1 MSNAMPDSSSIL
13 RERWSNGTTLLAY
26 PNLTSPAVYFSGYMQ
41 PGAVSD
47 PEEMHGLASFTTDML
62 MTGTKRLNFQRLH
75 DKIESIG
82 ASLSLGT
89 GHLSTTFFG
98 QCLREDLE
106 TIWSLLV
113 EVIQEPAF
121 AEKQFKRVRNQ
132 ILTGI
137 AIQNQDTAEMASQ
150 AFNRALYGSH
160 PYAHPDIGY
169 AQTVSRLKIE
179 HLESFHETHYGPNG
193 LVLAVCGGVEP
204 EVARDIFLRTIGSWQ
219 NDRQCPPVTLP
230 PFTPP
235 EHSFRTHVPLEGKS
249 QSDLIVGVP
258 APKTISRDY
267 EICSIGNSILGRY
280 GMMGRIGKAVR
291 EKAGLAYEVSSHLGA
306 GIGPTAWT
314 IVAGVN
320 PENLEKAIAL
330 LKQEL
335 RRFCSEPVTGQ
346 ELQDVRTQAL
356 GRLPLSLETNAG
368 IASILGSIER
378 FGYGLD
384 HLRQL
389 PAIIESITA
398 EEILAAAQRYWDLE
412 KLVITSAGKALT

>member
-1 MSNAMPDSSSIL
+1 MNHSMPDSQTIL
-13 RERWSNGTTLLAY
+13 RERYSNGTTLLAY
-26 PNLTSPAVYFSGYMQ
+26 PNLTSPAVYFTGYMQ
-41 PGAVSD
+41 PGAIAD
-47 PEEMHGLASFTTDML
+47 PGEAHGLASFTTDML
-62 MTGTKRLNFQRLH
+62 MTGTKRLNFQRFH

-137 AIQNQDTAEMASQ
+137 AIQNQDTAEMAYQ
-150 AFNRALYGSH
+150 AFNRAFYGSH
-160 PYAHPDIGY
+160 PYAHPDNGY
-169 AQTVSRLKIE
+169 AQSVSGIKIE
-179 HLESFHETHYGPNG
+179 QLESFHATHYGPNG
-193 LVLAVCGGVEP
+193 LVLVVCGGIEP
-204 EVARDIFLRTIGSWQ
+204 EMAQDIFSKTLGAWHS
-219 NDRQCPPVTLP
+219 DAQCPPVKLP
-230 PFTPP
+230 AFTPP
-235 EHSFRTHVPLEGKS
+235 DHSIRSHIPLDGKS
-249 QSDLIVGVP
+249 QSDLIIGVP
-258 APKTISRDY
+258 APKTVSRDY
-267 EICSIGNSILGRY
+267 HVCSIGNSILGKY

-306 GIGPTAWT
+306 GIGPTPWT
-314 IVAGVN
+314 VVAGVN
-320 PENLEKAIAL
+320 PANLEKALAL

-335 RRFCSEPVTGQ
+335 TRFRSEPVTEQ
-346 ELQDVRTQAL
+346 ELRDVKTQAL

-368 IASILGSIER
+368 IASILVSIER
-378 FGYGLD
+378 YGYSLD

-389 PAIIESITA
+389 PAIMESITT
-398 EEILAAAQRYWDLE
+398 EEILDAARRYWDMD
-412 KLVITSAGKALT
+412 KLVITSAGRALT

>member
-13 RERWSNGTTLLAY
+13 RESWSNGTTLLAY

-41 PGAVSD
+41 PGAISD

-106 TIWSLLV
+106 TIWGLLV

-204 EVARDIFLRTIGSWQ
+204 EVARDIFSRTIGSWQ
-219 NDRQCPPVTLP
+219 NDRQRAPVTLP

>member
-1 MSNAMPDSSSIL
+1 MNTSMPDSSTIL
-13 RERWSNGTTLLAY
+13 RERWGNGATLLAY
-26 PNLTSPAVYFSGYMQ
+26 PNLTSPAVYFAGYMQ
-41 PGAVSD
+41 PGAIAD
-47 PEEMHGLASFTTDML
+47 PEEMRGLASFTTDML
-62 MTGTKRLNFQRLH
+62 MTGTRRLNFQRLH

-89 GHLSTTFFG
+89 GHLSTTFYG

-106 TIWSLLV
+106 TIWGLLL
-113 EVIQEPAF
+113 EVVREPAF

-169 AQTVSRLKIE
+169 AQTVSGIQKE
-179 HLESFHETHYGPNG
+179 QLESFHATHYGPNG
-193 LVLAVCGGVEP
+193 LVLAVCGGIEP
-204 EVARDIFLRTIGSWQ
+204 EMARDIFAKTIGSWQ
-219 NDRQCPPVTLP
+219 FDRQSPPTELP
-230 PFTPP
+230 PFMPP
-235 EHSFRTHVPLEGKS
+235 TAPVRTHVTLEEKN
-249 QSDLIVGVP
+249 QSDLVIGVP
-258 APKTISRDY
+258 APKTVSQDY
-267 EICSIGNSILGRY
+267 QVCSIGNSILGKY

-320 PENLEKAIAL
+320 PENLEKAITL

-335 RRFCSEPVTGQ
+335 VRFRSEPVTDQ
-346 ELQDVRTQAL
+346 ELQDVKTQAL
-356 GRLPLSLETNAG
+356 GRVPLSLETNAG
-368 IASILGSIER
+368 IASILVSIER
-378 FGYGLD
+378 YGYDLD

-389 PAIIESITA
+389 PGIIESITA
-398 EEILAAAQRYWDLE
+398 EQILAAAHRYWDLE

>member
-13 RERWSNGTTLLAY
+13 RESWSNGTTLLAY

-41 PGAVSD
+41 PGAISD

-106 TIWSLLV
+106 TIWGLLV

-150 AFNRALYGSH
+150 AFNHALYGSH

-204 EVARDIFLRTIGSWQ
+204 EVARDIFSRTIGSWQ
-219 NDRQCPPVTLP
+219 NDRQRAPVTLP

-249 QSDLIVGVP
+249 QSDLIIGVP

>member
-1 MSNAMPDSSSIL
+1 VNSSLPDSSNIL

-26 PNLTSPAVYFSGYMQ
+26 PNLTSPAVYFTGYMQ
-41 PGAVSD
+41 PGAIAD
-47 PEEMHGLASFTTDML
+47 PGEIHGLASFTTDML
-62 MTGTKRLNFQRLH
+62 MTGTKRLNFQQLH
-75 DKIESIG
+75 DTIESIG

-113 EVIQEPAF
+113 EVIQQPAF

-137 AIQNQDTAEMASQ
+137 AIQNQDTSEMASQ
-150 AFNRALYGSH
+150 AFNRALYGDH

-169 AQTVSRLKIE
+169 AKTVSGIQKE
-179 HLESFHETHYGPNG
+179 QLESFHTTHYGPNG
-193 LVLAVCGGVEP
+193 LVLAVCGGIEP
-204 EVARDIFLRTIGSWQ
+204 EIARDIFSRTIGSWHSEE
-219 NDRQCPPVTLP
+219 QCPPETLP
-230 PFTPP
+230 SFTPP
-235 EHSFRTHVPLEGKS
+235 EHSIRSHVTLEGKN
-249 QSDLIVGVP
+249 QSDLFIGVP
-258 APKTISRDY
+258 APKTVSRDY
-267 EICSIGNSILGRY
+267 QVCSIGNSILGRY

-320 PENLEKAIAL
+320 PENLEKAITL

-335 RRFCSEPVTGQ
+335 LRFRSEPVTQQ
-346 ELQDVRTQAL
+346 ELQDVKTQAL
-356 GRLPLSLETNAG
+356 GRIPISLETNAG
-368 IASILGSIER
+368 IASILVSIER
-378 FGYGLD
+378 YGYGLD

-389 PAIIESITA
+389 PDIIKSITA
-398 EEILAAAQRYWDLE
+398 EEILAAAQRYWDMD
-412 KLVITSAGKALT
+412 KLVISSAGKALK